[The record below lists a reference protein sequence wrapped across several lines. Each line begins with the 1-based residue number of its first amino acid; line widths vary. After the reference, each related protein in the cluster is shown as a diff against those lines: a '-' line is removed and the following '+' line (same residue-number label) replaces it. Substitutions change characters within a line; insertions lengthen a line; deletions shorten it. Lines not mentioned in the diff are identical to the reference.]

1 MAKLDTYV
9 GIRGG
14 KLFTFINKLTA
25 AASSKKGAKW
35 TVLIWI
41 LLAIAVSGLS
51 SGAKDY
57 ATSINN
63 TGLPDDA
70 ESMVAENKLQ
80 IHFKGEIGVPA
91 ILVFHNENGLTDQ
104 DLKQIDGINEKLE
117 TASLTGVKEVI
128 PVYEFSEE
136 LKSTF
141 ISKNKTTFILPVNL
155 KDGLER
161 KVINTTIKDINSI
174 ANKELKENKDLELK
188 ITGPAG
194 IVSDMIA
201 IFASA
206 DLVLLLGTVG
216 LIFVILIVIYRS
228 PIIALV
234 PLLGAG
240 LIYQVVDRVIG
251 MFGKNGM
258 GIESQSVSIMSILL
272 LAVITDYALFI
283 VSRFR
288 EELRLHEDKHKAMT
302 LAMEKVSEP
311 IFFSGTT
318 VIAAMLVLFA
328 AVFEPYR
335 NFAPVFS
342 IALVFILLGG
352 LTLLPAL
359 FVLFGRKS
367 FWPYIPKLGSAE
379 KMKPGFWDKLAATV
393 TKRPIISGSVVA
405 ILLIIVSLNV
415 TTNEYSFNLIKS
427 FPEDMESRQGF
438 EVLEKNFAPG
448 ELAMTTVIVEGK
460 DKLNVEH
467 LANLR
472 KEILAKEGVENVTPD
487 LSNPDIAAFGKG
499 FWLTDDEKTAKL
511 SIVFTGNPYDVETM
525 DHLNVLRD
533 NDEKLL
539 SKAGFEQTSLYFAGE
554 TAKQADTRAVNDRD
568 TVVVVIAITLLITIL
583 LGFQS
588 QSLIAPIYMMATIIL
603 SYFAALGFSIFMFKN
618 VFNYD
623 AMSYRIPLYSFIFLV
638 ALGVDYNIMLISR
651 IKEEAKKHPIK
662 KAVEL
667 GLARTGGVISSAGII
682 LAATFAVLMTQPILE
697 LFMFGFTVAV
707 GVLIDTFL
715 VRTILVPALMVK
727 LDKWAL
733 WPQKVTSSK

>member
-1 MAKLDTYV
+1 M
-9 GIRGG
+9 
-14 KLFTFINKLTA
+14 FTLINKVTK
-25 AASSKKGAKW
+25 AASSRKGAKW
-35 TVLIWI
+35 TVIIWI
-41 LLAIAVSGLS
+41 ILAIAVSGLS

-63 TGLPDDA
+63 TGLPKDA
-70 ESMVAENKLQ
+70 DSIIAEDKLQ
-80 IHFKGEIGVPA
+80 TYFSSEIGVPA
-91 ILVFHNENGLTDQ
+91 ILVFHNEDGLTPE
-104 DLKQIDGINEKLE
+104 DLKQIDIINENIEK
-117 TASLTGVKEVI
+117 ASLKDVKEVI
-128 PVYEFSEE
+128 PVYAFSDEI
-136 LKSTF
+136 KSTF
-141 ISKNKTTFILPVNL
+141 ISKNETTFILPVNL

-161 KVINTTIKDINSI
+161 KVINATIKDINKI
-174 ANKELKENKDLELK
+174 AAKQLKDNKDLVLK

-228 PIIALV
+228 PIIAFV
-234 PLLGAG
+234 PLVGAG
-240 LIYQVVDRVIG
+240 IIYQIVDKTIG
-251 MFGKNGM
+251 IFGKNGLA
-258 GIESQSVSIMSILL
+258 IESQSLSIMSILL
-272 LAVITDYALFI
+272 LAVVTDYALFI

-288 EELRLHEDKHKAMT
+288 EELRQHKDKHKAMA
-302 LAMEKVSEP
+302 LAIAKVSEP

-359 FVLFGRKS
+359 FVLFGRRS
-367 FWPYIPKLGSAE
+367 FWPYIPKVGSFE
-379 KMKPGFWDKLAATV
+379 KMKRGFWDKLAAKV
-393 TKRPIISGSVVA
+393 TQRPITSGSIIAV
-405 ILLIIVSLNV
+405 LLIIISFNV
-415 TTNEYSFNLIKS
+415 LTNEYSFNLIKS

-438 EVLEKNFAPG
+438 EVLEENFAPG

-460 DKLNVEH
+460 DVLNVEK
-467 LANLR
+467 LTKLR
-472 KEILAKEGVENVTPD
+472 EEILASEGVNNVTPD
-487 LSNPDIAAFGKG
+487 LSNPEIAAFGKG
-499 FWLTDDEKTAKL
+499 SWLTEDEKTAKF
-511 SIVFTGNPYDVETM
+511 SIVFSGNPYDIETM
-525 DHLNVLRD
+525 DDLTILRD

-539 SKAGFEQTSLYFAGE
+539 SNAGFDQTNLFFAGE

-568 TVVVVIAITLLITIL
+568 TIVIVIAITLLITIL

-618 VFNYD
+618 VFGYD
-623 AMSYRIPLYSFIFLV
+623 AMSYRIPIYSFIFLV

-733 WPQKVTSSK
+733 WPQKVTSSKIK